1 MVFSLHVYTPMR
13 ATFSMGFH
21 AARTCRPAFADT
33 AGAESTPADAK
44 DDGDDIELPSGLSL
58 DKLIEAGEE
67 IFAKRKQADAGSS
80 SCRSSADALGL
91 AQRMVEMVRV

>member
-1 MVFSLHVYTPMR
+1 MR
-13 ATFSMGFH
+13 VTLGMGSH
-21 AARTCRPAFADT
+21 AAHTRRPTPADT
-33 AGAESTPADAK
+33 AGAESTPADAR

-67 IFAKRKQADAGSS
+67 IFAQRKHQADTGSS